1 MSSEEKTAGTALAVT
16 YTPAAIAANFADLE
30 AQVDGMLEIYEGAV
44 YDLSDP
50 EAVKGAKRD
59 LAFLNGLDREL
70 NARKLAVKRD
80 YMKPYEDFAAKAD
93 AIREKVKAAASG
105 IKEQVDAAEAERK
118 EARRSA
124 LEAHYAEF
132 AELLAPVV
140 PYSMFHED
148 RWLNKTCKEQKAV
161 SELEAKVQKTAIEW
175 ESLKAG
181 LADSAHYDVAE
192 REFFRTLDL
201 GAAMAAAQEAKREDE
216 RIAGLKE
223 SMAALHADLPEP
235 QEPEAQPEEAAPA
248 PAPPAPVAP
257 APMPPAPPVPM
268 PPAPP
273 APPAPYPAPRMP
285 CVMVIDAAT
294 VEQMRAIGAF
304 CGTLEPPVTGT
315 FKRGTLADV
324 AARMARPAMH
334 YDDYEEVPY
343 HAYA

>member
-44 YDLSDP
+44 YDLADP

-80 YMKPYEDFAAKAD
+80 YMKPYEDFAARAD

-105 IKEQVDAAEAERK
+105 IKEQVDAAEAERR
-118 EARRSA
+118 EARRGM

-161 SELEAKVQKTAIEW
+161 SELEAKVQKAAIDW

-181 LADSAHYDVAE
+181 LADSVHYGVAE

-201 GAAMAAAQEAKREDE
+201 GAAMSAAQEARREDE

-223 SMAALHADLPEP
+223 SMAALHPDHAEP
-235 QEPEAQPEEAAPA
+235 QEPEAQPAAA
-248 PAPPAPVAP
+248 ASAPVAP
-257 APMPPAPPVPM
+257 APMAPM
-268 PPAPP
+268 PPMPD
-273 APPAPYPAPRMP
+273 PAPRMP

-294 VEQMRAIGAF
+294 VDQMRAIGEF
-304 CGTLEPPVTGT
+304 CGTL
-315 FKRGTLADV
+315 AQV
-324 AARMARPAMH
+324 AARMPKPAPH

>member
-50 EAVKGAKRD
+50 ESVKGAKRD

-118 EARRSA
+118 EARRSL
-124 LEAHYAEF
+124 LERHYSEF

-161 SELEAKVQKTAIEW
+161 SELEAKVQKAAIEW

-201 GAAMAAAQEAKREDE
+201 GAAMSAAQEARREDE

-223 SMAALHADLPEP
+223 SMAALHPEP
-235 QEPEAQPEEAAPA
+235 QEPEAQAAEAAPS
-248 PAPPAPVAP
+248 PVAP
-257 APMPPAPPVPM
+257 APMPPAPPAPM

-273 APPAPYPAPRMP
+273 APMPPMPDPAPRMP

-294 VEQMRAIGAF
+294 VEQMRTIGAF

-315 FKRGTLADV
+315 FKRSTLAQV
-324 AARMARPAMH
+324 AARMPKPAPH

>member
-44 YDLSDP
+44 YDLADP

-80 YMKPYEDFAAKAD
+80 YMKPYEDFAARAD

-105 IKEQVDAAEAERK
+105 IKEQVDAAEAERR
-118 EARRSA
+118 EARRGM

-161 SELEAKVQKTAIEW
+161 SELEAKVQKAAIDW

-181 LADSAHYDVAE
+181 LADSVHYGVAE

-201 GAAMAAAQEAKREDE
+201 GAAMSAAQEARREDE

-223 SMAALHADLPEP
+223 SMAALHPDHAEP
-235 QEPEAQPEEAAPA
+235 QEPEAQPAAA
-248 PAPPAPVAP
+248 ASAPVAP
-257 APMPPAPPVPM
+257 APMAPM
-268 PPAPP
+268 PPMPD
-273 APPAPYPAPRMP
+273 PAPRMP

-294 VEQMRAIGAF
+294 VDQMRAIGEF
-304 CGTLEPPVTGT
+304 CGTLAPPVTGA
-315 FKRGTLADV
+315 FKRGTLAQV
-324 AARMARPAMH
+324 AARMPKPAPH